1 MAQITSGIRAVL
13 SSPAVDD
20 RFQWLMGGRVGRT
33 DFAQHMV
40 RAAAGMRLLD
50 IGCGTGELLDYLP
63 PGVHYD
69 GWDISEAYVA
79 AARVRFGTKGT
90 FTCGRLTES
99 HVATERPYDVVIA
112 SGVLH
117 HLDDGQVRELARLA
131 RHAVRAGGRFVSID
145 PVFANGQ
152 HPLARFLIARDRGQ
166 HVREPQQY
174 LDLDLVQPVFSTASG
189 MARHRRWVPY
199 THWMMQ
205 AVRHAAV
212 ATPASGL
219 PSADQRKS

>member
-13 SSPAVDD
+13 SSPAVYD

-33 DFAQHMV
+33 DFAQRMV

-63 PGVHYD
+63 PGVRYH

-79 AARVRFGTKGT
+79 AARARFGAKGT

-99 HVATERPYDVVIA
+99 DVATERPYDVVIA

-117 HLDDGQVRELARLA
+117 HLDDGQVRDLARLA
-131 RHAVRAGGRFVSID
+131 QCAVRAGGRFVSID

-166 HVREPQQY
+166 HVRAPQQY
-174 LDLDLVQPVFSTASG
+174 LDLVRPAFSTASG
-189 MARHRRWVPY
+189 IVRHRRWVPY
-199 THWMMQ
+199 THWMME
-205 AVRHAAV
+205 
-212 ATPASGL
+212 ATWSSPDPSG
-219 PSADQRKS
+219 

>member
-13 SSPAVDD
+13 SSPAVYD

-79 AARVRFGTKGT
+79 AARARFGAKGT

-99 HVATERPYDVVIA
+99 DVARDRPYDVVIA

-117 HLDDGQVRELARLA
+117 HLDDEEARRFAALAGL
-131 RHAVRAGGRFVSID
+131 AVRGGGRFVSID
-145 PVFANGQ
+145 PVLAEGQ
-152 HPLARFLIARDRGQ
+152 HPVARFLIARDRGQ
-166 HVREPQQY
+166 HVRTREAY
-174 LDLDLVQPVFSTASG
+174 TALLRSSFTEVAG
-189 MARHRRWVPY
+189 VLRHRRWVPY
-199 THWMMQ
+199 THWMMN
-205 AVRHAAV
+205 
-212 ATPASGL
+212 ATQVTR
-219 PSADQRKS
+219 D